1 MKGYFVEDIQFPYGG
16 GWLAPE
22 NWGLF
27 KSVKDIKQVILAY
40 GDFHNTC
47 EESESVCEANACA
60 KAQLP
65 VHILMDIWD
74 FRIHR
79 ATPSQLSRFGYK
91 PSELVGN
98 L

>member
-1 MKGYFVEDIQFPYGG
+1 MKGYFVEDTQFQYGG

-27 KSVKDIKQVILAY
+27 RSIKEIKKVILSY
-40 GDFHNTC
+40 GDFHDSC
-47 EESESVCEANACA
+47 EDDENCDNNLCA

-65 VHILMDIWD
+65 AHTLMEMWE

-79 ATPSQLSRFGYK
+79 ATPSQLNRFGYK
-91 PSELVGN
+91 PSDLAGA